1 MLHTFLVLL
10 CSALVAGF
18 TAKPV
23 PAGAR
28 AVRSSSAQ
36 MMGKAAPDGA
46 FGGAKKPGAP
56 GGWIGDQSKGYQV
69 KRFEEGTDYLF
80 FQGPAP
86 KTAVQDDMPSF
97 FSGDNF
103 ADMEITTPQVVIT
116 GVGVATAVALAGLL
130 VTG

>member
-18 TAKPV
+18 TATPV
-23 PAGAR
+23 PAGSR
-28 AVRSSSAQ
+28 AVRAGAAAQ

-86 KTAVQDDMPSF
+86 KTAVQDDLPSF

-103 ADMEITTPQVVIT
+103 ADLEITPLQIAATVVGFGT
-116 GVGVATAVALAGLL
+116 FAVLL
-130 VTG
+130 PTLLS